1 MSAADDLLSA
11 PQRPVRVGIDVGG
24 TFTKA
29 IAIVPGD
36 AHPLAEAVHP
46 TTHHAPGGVSEGV
59 ATVVRMLVER
69 LGDDRS
75 IELVAFS
82 TTQAMNALLEGDV
95 APVGVIG
102 IGAAPDVKRARQRTK
117 VGELAL
123 APGRKLRTEHV
134 FIDATGGLDVGAVD
148 DAIDVLV
155 RAGCEALAVSAA
167 FSVDTP
173 EHESWS
179 PSAPAPAGSRPAP
192 GTS

>member
-1 MSAADDLLSA
+1 MTAAGGPSPA
-11 PQRPVRVGIDVGG
+11 RHRPVRVGIDVGG

-59 ATVVRMLVER
+59 AEVVRMLVAR
-69 LGDDRS
+69 LGEGRG

-102 IGAAPDVKRARQRTK
+102 IGAAPDVKRAR
-117 VGELAL
+117 
-123 APGRKLRTEHV
+123 
-134 FIDATGGLDVGAVD
+134 
-148 DAIDVLV
+148 
-155 RAGCEALAVSAA
+155 
-167 FSVDTP
+167 
-173 EHESWS
+173 
-179 PSAPAPAGSRPAP
+179 
-192 GTS
+192 